1 MTDVGFGRAF
11 GYAQL
16 AGDLMGGLFLGEQA
30 QYLVFARAET

>member
-1 MTDVGFGRAF
+1 MADVGLGRAF

-30 QYLVFARAET
+30 QYLILARAEA